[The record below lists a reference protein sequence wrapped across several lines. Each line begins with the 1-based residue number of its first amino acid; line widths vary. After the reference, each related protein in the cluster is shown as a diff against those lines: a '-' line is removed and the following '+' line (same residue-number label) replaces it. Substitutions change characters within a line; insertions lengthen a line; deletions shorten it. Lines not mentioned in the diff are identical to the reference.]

1 MNKVFLIGNLTKN
14 PVLSHTTNDIP
25 YCRMTIAVNR
35 NYTNQDGE
43 RETDFFNIIA
53 WRGLAETCDKYLSK
67 GKKISVIGSLQ
78 TRQYEHNGE
87 KRWLT
92 EIIAEEIEFLSPI
105 EDKQKSKQYYP
116 LIEND
121 PDLPF

>member
-14 PVLSHTTNDIP
+14 PELSKTTGGIS

-43 RETDFFNIIA
+43 RITDFFNIIA

-92 EIIAEEIEFLSPI
+92 EIVAEEIEFLSPK
-105 EDKQKSKQYYP
+105 EESKKMDILLQ
-116 LIEND
+116 D
-121 PDLPF
+121 DDLPF